1 MGNEVYIILYTA
13 VDTDRAKFPEPE
25 ALGTYLDLNQA
36 MREMERQIKREK
48 AALDGRFDHE
58 ERGDSFWEMSQSG
71 YDAACFTRF
80 DLLRS
85 RLHNGVQR

>member
-1 MGNEVYIILYTA
+1 MGNEVYLILYTA

-48 AALDGRFDHE
+48 ATLASRFDHE
-58 ERGDSFWEMSQSG
+58 ERGDGFWESQSG

-85 RLHNGVQR
+85 RLHNDVQR